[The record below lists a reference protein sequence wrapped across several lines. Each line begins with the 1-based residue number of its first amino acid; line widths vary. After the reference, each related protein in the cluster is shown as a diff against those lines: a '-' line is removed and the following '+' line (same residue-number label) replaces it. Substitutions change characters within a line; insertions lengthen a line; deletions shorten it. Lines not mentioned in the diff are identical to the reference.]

1 MIDHAKIQKER
12 NFKISKVFQNWKGSF
27 EYQIFQWTME
37 NFEMKNFKISS
48 DGFMKA
54 QTVKYQANML
64 ICTVLEI

>member
-1 MIDHAKIQKER
+1 
-12 NFKISKVFQNWKGSF
+12 
-27 EYQIFQWTME
+27 ME

>member
-1 MIDHAKIQKER
+1 
-12 NFKISKVFQNWKGSF
+12 
-27 EYQIFQWTME
+27 ME
-37 NFEMKNFKISS
+37 NFKMKNFKISS